1 MLLPPI
7 HPAAGACLPQA
18 GRRAQR
24 THREEFYEVTE
35 CSLEIAA
42 LNQELQAWEQVYNTV
57 RPHQALGYL
66 TPHEFLAQW
75 QSQSKEA
82 KCH

>member
-1 MLLPPI
+1 MKSRSAPWRSRPSIRSCRRGSASTTRLR
-7 HPAAGACLPQA
+7 QA
-18 GRRAQR
+18 G
-24 THREEFYEVTE
+24 
-35 CSLEIAA
+35 
-42 LNQELQAWEQVYNTV
+42 TV